1 MIGSKQ
7 KYKFCNILFSTLLPC
22 EFHMLDQCQDFM
34 THILLYLRRSKDQYL
49 RVGLTLLYFLQI
61 KLGTWSTEISNE
73 KT

>member
-22 EFHMLDQCQDFM
+22 HTMYEFHMLDQCQDFM

-49 RVGLTLLYFLQI
+49 RKCWSYVTLFSPNKVGNM
-61 KLGTWSTEISNE
+61 EH
-73 KT
+73 